1 MKRDTEEIYIN
12 NYNNEYI
19 LAWDCNI
26 DIQVCLDYFAVI
38 TYILDYKM
46 KDESGT
52 LEHIIKALKQ
62 DNSENLKKKLSLVA
76 HTFLTHRRAGEC
88 EIMYKLFPS
97 LLLTN
102 SNIAVTFM
110 PTGFKENMSRMLQ
123 EIPENTNN
131 ESIQF
136 EGKQYVVKENYYE
149 KYLNR
154 NEKIACITYTQ
165 FVQRYEPCPDPK
177 KENYDM
183 EKEFYKFYKKYP
195 RTNKGTS

>member
-1 MKRDTEEIYIN
+1 MKKRYTKYIEAISLSYGKRGYDVIMKRDTEEIYIN

-26 DIQVCLDYFAVI
+26 DIQICLDYFAVI
-38 TYILDYKM
+38 TYITDYKM

-76 HTFLTHRRAGEC
+76 HTFLTHRHSGEC

-123 EIPENTNN
+123 EIPEYEQQTIN
-131 ESIQF
+131 ECIEF
-136 EGKQYVVKENYYE
+136 EGENI
-149 KYLNR
+149 L
-154 NEKIACITYTQ
+154 
-165 FVQRYEPCPDPK
+165 
-177 KENYDM
+177 
-183 EKEFYKFYKKYP
+183 
-195 RTNKGTS
+195 